1 MTSPIPELATRP
13 DARILIVD
21 DQRENLKLLERLLRR
36 AGYRE
41 VRTLSD
47 SRTVVGSV
55 LDWKPDL
62 ILLDLMMP
70 ELDGFEVMDALGPHL
85 RRTYLPILVLTG
97 NRRMEARHQALSSG
111 AADFVDKPFDMVEV
125 LLRIGNL
132 LEIRFLQASLR
143 DQNAFLEDTVR
154 ERTRELE
161 EARLEVLER
170 LAQAA
175 EYRDDATGEHT
186 RRVGALAAR
195 VGELMGMEWQAVDHL
210 RRAAPL
216 HDVGKIAIPDSIL
229 LKPGPLTEHEFE
241 VMKTHTTVGAN
252 LLSEGRS
259 ELIRTAESVARSHH
273 ERWDGSGYPQGLAG
287 DVIPLPARVV
297 AVVDRYDALSHAR
310 PYRAAWP
317 PHQVLGEM
325 EAVAGTHLDP
335 EIVEIFLGE
344 VVKRSTP

>member
-1 MTSPIPELATRP
+1 MTTQIPELATHAG
-13 DARILIVD
+13 ARILIVD
-21 DQRENLKLLERLLRR
+21 DQPENLKLLERLLAR
-36 AGYRE
+36 AGYRQ
-41 VRTLSD
+41 VRTLRD
-47 SRTVVGSV
+47 SREAVGAV
-55 LDWKPDL
+55 LEWKPDL
-62 ILLDLMMP
+62 ILLDLLMP

-85 RRTYLPILVLTG
+85 RKAYLPILVLTADQ
-97 NRRMEARHQALSSG
+97 RVEAKHRALSSG

-170 LAQAA
+170 LAHAA

-195 VGELMGMEWQAVDHL
+195 VGEIMGLDWQAVDHL

-216 HDVGKIAIPDSIL
+216 HDVGKIAIPDAIL

-241 VMKTHTTVGAN
+241 VMKTHTTVGAT

-273 ERWDGSGYPQGLAG
+273 ERWDGTGYPEGLSR
-287 DVIPLPARVV
+287 DTIPLPARIV
-297 AVVDRYDALSHAR
+297 AVVDRYDALSSER

-317 PHQVLGEM
+317 PDKVLEEV

-335 EIVEIFLGE
+335 EIVEIFLGR
-344 VVKRSTP
+344 VVKV